1 MAKPAKNLIDRK
13 KDLIDAQDYLSEDE
27 KKKAKEE
34 IEKQGKKT
42 GSPKAAKKYETE
54 KILEEER
61 EYFEE
66 RKAAERAK
74 STEDFP
80 LLFSDDDIIEDEY
93 DYPGFGKSF
102 LDIIAEDEA
111 KKNKEN
117 DLIGAKDH
125 KKLLELEN
133 KKAEEVRKNKAK
145 DLPGYRPGEK
155 KYAFENVYG
164 TKQGL
169 SDSMA
174 LRMGV
179 SQEKLDEIS
188 READK
193 KFGKDIF
200 SESVDSGIVNIG
212 ANIVGG
218 GDLVLDKIV
227 GWKNNPLSKASEKL
241 QKRAL
246 EEQEEVMKA
255 AERTGKGSIAEFS
268 AKVIVAITE
277 ALPEVAI
284 ALMSGGGSTAATT
297 ATKLGK
303 IWKSTAANPNFWYE
317 AETQLYPIYKEA
329 LADGATEDEAL
340 RTALGGAPLSA
351 ALEGNLGFEKYI
363 KTKTPMTWKKGIS
376 NYLKASAL
384 EGVEEVI
391 KDSSSEIVEK
401 WVFDPYKPLLKVEE
415 GEEAVLNIEEAV
427 DELLL
432 GSTVGAFNN
441 TPRLFDI
448 SMDAYGG
455 KTTWDNKDYTLQML
469 LENLE
474 KEKRSN

>member
-1 MAKPAKNLIDRK
+1 MAKPAKNLIERK
-13 KDLIDAQDYLSEDE
+13 KELIDAQGYLSESEKEKAKKEVEKAEKIKKE
-27 KKKAKEE
+27 KKEE
-34 IEKQGKKT
+34 TK
-42 GSPKAAKKYETE
+42 
-54 KILEEER
+54 KILEAEQEELVLFKDEDFEDDEKDEKWYR
-61 EYFEE
+61 EFEE
-66 RKAAERAK
+66 GLKEETR
-74 STEDFP
+74 
-80 LLFSDDDIIEDEY
+80 
-93 DYPGFGKSF
+93 
-102 LDIIAEDEA
+102 
-111 KKNKEN
+111 KNKEN
-117 DLIGAKDH
+117 DLIGAKDY

-133 KKAEEVRKNKAK
+133 KKAEEIRKNKAK
-145 DLPGYRPGEK
+145 DLPGYRPEEK

-179 SQEKLDEIS
+179 SQEELDEIS

-200 SESVDSGIVNIG
+200 SEAVDSGVVNIG

-227 GWKNNPLSKASEKL
+227 GWKNNPLSKVNVYL
-241 QKRAL
+241 QKKAA

-277 ALPEVAI
+277 TLPELAI

-351 ALEGNLGFEKYI
+351 GLEGNLGFEKYI

-384 EGVEEVI
+384 EGVEEVV

-415 GEEAVLNIEEAV
+415 GEEAVLNLEEAV

-432 GSTVGAFNN
+432 GSTVGALSN

-448 SMDAYGG
+448 SMDAYGNKKSINN
-455 KTTWDNKDYTLQML
+455 KTKNEISILNKP
-469 LENLE
+469 
-474 KEKRSN
+474 

>member
-1 MAKPAKNLIDRK
+1 MAKPAKNLIERK
-13 KDLIDAQDYLSEDE
+13 KELIDAQGYLSESEKEKAKKEVEKAEKIKKE
-27 KKKAKEE
+27 KKEE
-34 IEKQGKKT
+34 TK
-42 GSPKAAKKYETE
+42 
-54 KILEEER
+54 KILEAEQEELVLFKDEDFEDDEKDEKWYR
-61 EYFEE
+61 EFEE
-66 RKAAERAK
+66 GLKEETR
-74 STEDFP
+74 
-80 LLFSDDDIIEDEY
+80 
-93 DYPGFGKSF
+93 
-102 LDIIAEDEA
+102 
-111 KKNKEN
+111 KNKEN
-117 DLIGAKDH
+117 DLIGAKDY

-133 KKAEEVRKNKAK
+133 KKAEEIRKNKAK

-155 KYAFENVYG
+155 KYVFENVYG

-188 READK
+188 KEADK

-200 SESVDSGIVNIG
+200 SEAVDSGVVNIG

-241 QKRAL
+241 QKRAM

-268 AKVIVAITE
+268 AKTIVAITE
-277 ALPEVAI
+277 ALPELAI

-340 RTALGGAPLSA
+340 RTALGGAHLSA
-351 ALEGNLGFEKYI
+351 GLEGNLGFEKYV
-363 KTKTPMTWKKGIS
+363 KTKTPMTWKKGLS
-376 NYLKASAL
+376 NYVKASAL

-391 KDSSSEIVEK
+391 KDSSSEAVEK

-415 GEEAVLNIEEAV
+415 GEEAVLNLEEAV

-432 GSTVGAFNN
+432 GSTVGALNN

-448 SMDAYGG
+448 SLDAYRKG
-455 KTTWDNKDYTLQML
+455 KYINGLDKKVNNKKT
-469 LENLE
+469 
-474 KEKRSN
+474 K